1 MKVAMFADSELGLLR
16 QIMNLHGM
24 SALNKEHMEYI
35 GAVLQEEIKRTKKPL
50 LNAMCDAVATIEAE
64 DMAEVGIAEPVL
76 QHRFLSTVVR
86 RLLCHFGCH
95 SCFCKCLYFNVGWV
109 DGYRVALSTPTPAS

>member
-16 QIMNLHGM
+16 QITNLHDM
-24 SALNKEHMEYI
+24 SALSQEHMEYI

-64 DMAEVGIAEPVL
+64 DMAEVGIAEPIL
-76 QHRFLSTVVR
+76 QHRFLSSVVR
-86 RLLCHFGCH
+86 RLLCHFG
-95 SCFCKCLYFNVGWV
+95 
-109 DGYRVALSTPTPAS
+109 